1 MSFRKNLEYLRKKA
15 KLSQEDLAFKLG
27 VSRQAVS
34 KWESGAAYPETE
46 KIITICSLFDCNLDE
61 LIKEDISE
69 LRNEE
74 TKRYTFNDLVH
85 AIEDLV
91 KRTSEMF
98 SNMSIKSAFRF
109 LFELGILI
117 ILILMLRIP
126 FEYITNLGNGIFF
139 AIGGTVGK
147 ISLALWRFVIEV
159 VYLISAVV
167 SFVYIYKI
175 RFLDKVDSIIPV
187 EKDKKEEIKKEVKV
201 VKYDFGILSLLGKMI
216 LFSIKVFLLFF
227 SALIV
232 FLMFISIVCLVVVIS
247 WMFSKVFIFSAI
259 LFCLTALLLA
269 VLLLYVIYN
278 FILNRRSKWEKVFIF
293 LLVSILGFG
302 VSVGVGFLE
311 MKEYTFTTKQQGFLV
326 EDRKVESFNMQ
337 DDLISAVNYIWGGD
351 IQYVEDEKLSDSVEV
366 TAIYYGDFVKR
377 EDVRIEK
384 VNGNQIIATV
394 DRMEIP
400 LSPVY
405 RVFLRGLRDKVVYVD
420 YHNLFD
426 IQRIEIR
433 SSKGNIKKL
442 EKNFIDFRNNL

>member
-1 MSFRKNLEYLRKKA
+1 
-15 KLSQEDLAFKLG
+15 
-27 VSRQAVS
+27 
-34 KWESGAAYPETE
+34 
-46 KIITICSLFDCNLDE
+46 
-61 LIKEDISE
+61 
-69 LRNEE
+69 
-74 TKRYTFNDLVH
+74 
-85 AIEDLV
+85 
-91 KRTSEMF
+91 
-98 SNMSIKSAFRF
+98 
-109 LFELGILI
+109 
-117 ILILMLRIP
+117 
-126 FEYITNLGNGIFF
+126 
-139 AIGGTVGK
+139 
-147 ISLALWRFVIEV
+147 
-159 VYLISAVV
+159 
-167 SFVYIYKI
+167 
-175 RFLDKVDSIIPV
+175 
-187 EKDKKEEIKKEVKV
+187 
-201 VKYDFGILSLLGKMI
+201 
-216 LFSIKVFLLFF
+216 
-227 SALIV
+227 
-232 FLMFISIVCLVVVIS
+232 MFISIVCLVVVIS

-351 IQYVEDEKLSDSVEV
+351 IQYVEDEKLSNSVEV

>member
-139 AIGGTVGK
+139 AIGGTVGE

-232 FLMFISIVCLVVVIS
+232 FFDVYLYCL
-247 WMFSKVFIFSAI
+247 FSSCNI
-259 LFCLTALLLA
+259 L
-269 VLLLYVIYN
+269 
-278 FILNRRSKWEKVFIF
+278 
-293 LLVSILGFG
+293 
-302 VSVGVGFLE
+302 
-311 MKEYTFTTKQQGFLV
+311 
-326 EDRKVESFNMQ
+326 
-337 DDLISAVNYIWGGD
+337 
-351 IQYVEDEKLSDSVEV
+351 
-366 TAIYYGDFVKR
+366 
-377 EDVRIEK
+377 DV
-384 VNGNQIIATV
+384 
-394 DRMEIP
+394 
-400 LSPVY
+400 
-405 RVFLRGLRDKVVYVD
+405 
-420 YHNLFD
+420 
-426 IQRIEIR
+426 
-433 SSKGNIKKL
+433 
-442 EKNFIDFRNNL
+442 